1 MASASAL
8 AARPATIDTPAT
20 AAAIAGVRDA
30 CEKLELAVFRTQMLV
45 LLEKIVDRLQ
55 KEKALGQRA
64 LGRRPGGLPDRQK
77 YLHKVSDSHPEK
89 SLRADAYQMVDALLD
104 LVWPVTNANG
114 TERARKSRG
123 GLSRDERI
131 AKRKADHDAAF
142 EAELEASSAA
152 FEAQLQAD
160 EAAFEARL
168 QTEEAAHQAR
178 MQAQLAAAPSPQPQ
192 PCRPWQ
198 PWWKKRKRPQPRDD
212 PEKHGICACCGSNLE
227 TICMC
232 ELCKGFTRLKQ
243 YDIDLVIR
251 ERQQHRPWHHF
262 DLITGP
268 RHMGTGVDPELIRM
282 CHTCYQTRFNKR
294 HGCTCAWAAFHASQV
309 NPYKFDRFA
318 GTWLK
323 PQGPAADAVADPGG
337 DSGSDAEESDS
348 NEW

>member
-1 MASASAL
+1 MQRAAPSRDPPIGPGDSAVMASASAL
-8 AARPATIDTPAT
+8 AARPATIDRPAT

-30 CEKLELAVFRTQMLV
+30 CEKLELKVFRTQMLV

-55 KEKALGQRA
+55 KEKALGQRM

-152 FEAQLQAD
+152 FEAQLQAE

-168 QTEEAAHQAR
+168 QAQRAARQA
-178 MQAQLAAAPSPQPQ
+178 ALAAAPPPPPPPPKHWRAHPRAVSTAVDARVRTCP
-192 PCRPWQ
+192 
-198 PWWKKRKRPQPRDD
+198 KKVILHLEAITQ
-212 PEKHGICACCGSNLE
+212 CACCGGAVTKKPNWGIGSGPLYSKDHK
-227 TICMC
+227 TY
-232 ELCKGFTRLKQ
+232 LCRKCTPGRWKSKNGHPWFSYTYRF
-243 YDIDLVIR
+243 
-251 ERQQHRPWHHF
+251 RPV
-262 DLITGP
+262 P
-268 RHMGTGVDPELIRM
+268 
-282 CHTCYQTRFNKR
+282 
-294 HGCTCAWAAFHASQV
+294 GCTCDGEYVRQSASC
-309 NPYKFDRFA
+309 PSESE
-318 GTWLK
+318 
-323 PQGPAADAVADPGG
+323 
-337 DSGSDAEESDS
+337 DSD
-348 NEW
+348 